1 MIAIDGKRTEWSEDV
16 RGIVQ
21 ASGGK
26 AMTMRLQRAGKTVD
40 VEVHPRQHAGGYRVG
55 IGFSTTPLWRPLPI
69 GAALLRAA
77 SYPIEISR
85 IQIEGLWK
93 LASGKGSTEDVGGP
107 VAIVNQLKGSFDRG
121 ALAAF
126 HAVIFMNVIV
136 GLLNLL
142 PLPALD
148 GGRLAFLAYNVVTRR
163 RANVRVE
170 MAVHTI
176 GFLLLFGLLIM
187 ITVRDV
193 SRLFGG

>member
-1 MIAIDGKRTEWSEDV
+1 
-16 RGIVQ
+16 
-21 ASGGK
+21 
-26 AMTMRLQRAGKTVD
+26 VD
-40 VEVHPRQHAGGYRVG
+40 VVVRPKEHGGGYRVG
-55 IGFSTTPLWRPLPI
+55 ISFSSTPVWRPLPI
-69 GAALLRAA
+69 GQALARAA
-77 SYPIEISR
+77 SHPVEISR
-85 IQIEGLWK
+85 EQVAGLWR
-93 LASGKGSTEDVGGP
+93 LASGKGSTDEVGGP
-107 VAIVNQLKGSFDRG
+107 VMIVDQLKGSFDRG
-121 ALAAF
+121 PWTALYAL
-126 HAVIFMNVIV
+126 IFMNVVI

-193 SRLFGG
+193 SRIFGG